1 MKRPHRWLRLA
12 VLIGLL
18 LVVGEYAALT
28 WLAPRHVVR
37 AVQKLLGGELTVE
50 RVRLSV
56 LLKTSLS
63 GLRLVSNIPESA
75 FSIQQV
81 TMRPRWISFPRR
93 TLWIDALEFHQPT
106 LRLTRTAAGTLVWP
120 SPAAASRTAAHRRA
134 NGWRVYVRSVT
145 VTDGAIEWIDDQPSS
160 PVRVLVD
167 HLSLNAGPLAVPF
180 RAGRGGVSVAVQ
192 GRVSGSGGQAAP
204 FHGSGWMDPAAQDL
218 QASWELQP
226 LALAM
231 LEPYL
236 QGKALVR
243 VYESTLRSTS
253 QWVAKADELLARI
266 QLEVQNLREGDISI
280 LGRTVV
286 DARQLTG
293 GQPDVPVKGEV
304 QLTGPL
310 TDPNQW
316 QANFSTQDQGVQ
328 DLIARLLE
336 HNIKVLKLG
345 SFGPRARVSLA
356 PLAGADVQEVS
367 KDIQDALELL
377 AGEVPPPPGEAPAP
391 AVATGAR
398 PGDTEGRAGGPG
410 LAPVAAPSAPSASE
424 ETEPSAPPAEPAAA
438 AEVPPIP
445 AESQPL
451 APPPPEPPSAITPPE
466 PAVSPAP
473 PPSQ

>member
-18 LVVGEYAALT
+18 LVVGEYAALS

-63 GLRLVSNIPESA
+63 GLRLISNIPESA

-120 SPAAASRTAAHRRA
+120 SPGAASRTAAHRRA
-134 NGWRVYVRSVT
+134 NGWRIYVRSVT
-145 VTDGAIEWIDDQPSS
+145 VTDGAIEWIDGQPSS

-204 FHGSGWMDPAAQDL
+204 FHGSGWMDPAARDL

-304 QLTGPL
+304 RLTGPL
-310 TDPNQW
+310 TDPNRW
-316 QANFSTQDQGVQ
+316 QAHFSTQDQGVQ

-367 KDIQDALELL
+367 KDIQDALEVL
-377 AGEVPPPPGEAPAP
+377 AGEVPRPPEEAPAP
-391 AVATGAR
+391 GA
-398 PGDTEGRAGGPG
+398 
-410 LAPVAAPSAPSASE
+410 APAAPSVSE
-424 ETEPSAPPAEPAAA
+424 ETEPSAPPAEPATA